1 MDPVEGDVVDADVV
15 IDRVQTR
22 WETMNNINYYA
33 KNIWIGMHQGF
44 YGMSM
49 HANKPTEDCFGSW
62 IPDSVHEISTFGD
75 QMAHNFMS
83 VEFDVVE
90 TAAYDVVDL
99 VFKNDE
105 YCHFRQTF
113 WDIYSFCKIE
123 GNCSDVLTNIQTNA
137 FSMIT
142 QVSQAFAIFKQRPW
156 KEMDTEGKAY
166 ALNQLG
172 HSSTQVVADVL
183 GFHLQ

>member
-1 MDPVEGDVVDADVV
+1 
-15 IDRVQTR
+15 
-22 WETMNNINYYA
+22 MNNFNYYA
-33 KNIWIGMHQGF
+33 KNIWGGMHQGF

-49 HANKPTEDCFGSW
+49 HANKPTDDCFGSW
-62 IPDSVHEISTFGD
+62 IPDSVHEIATFGD

-83 VEFDVVE
+83 VEYDAVE

-123 GNCSDVLTNIQTNA
+123 GNCSDVMNNVQTNA

-142 QVSQAFAIFKQRPW
+142 QVS
-156 KEMDTEGKAY
+156 
-166 ALNQLG
+166 
-172 HSSTQVVADVL
+172 
-183 GFHLQ
+183 